1 MVTKTVLHNGVRVVT
16 EHIPHAHSVSIGIW
30 VANGSRHESP
40 PLNGVAHFIEHLLFK
55 GTEQR
60 SALDIAREIDSVGGV
75 MNAFT
80 SREYVCYYVKVLDRF
95 LPKAVELLAD
105 IFLNSI
111 FDPAEIEKER
121 KVILQEIHMVED
133 NPDDCIHDLF
143 VRNFWKDH
151 PLGMSILGSL
161 ESVSSLDR
169 DAIIAFKNEKYLA
182 NEIIISAAGNVIEQE
197 LVGLLNKL
205 FVQVPAGAVAA
216 LCALPV
222 YAKRLEI
229 IERDI
234 EQVHFCLG
242 TRALPQ
248 NHPQRH
254 EGHLLNTVL
263 GGSMS
268 SRLFQEVREKQ
279 GLAYSVYSYVS
290 SYTDAGSMVVYAG
303 TSPVHVEDVLDIVL
317 RELKRLKTEPVPV
330 IELNYAREQI
340 KGNLLLSLES
350 SDSRMTK
357 LAKNEIYFG
366 RNVAI
371 EEIMASLDAV
381 TSEGLLQLS
390 NELFD
395 DAYFTLEL
403 MGRVDGNSL
412 VPDRVKL

>member
-1 MVTKTVLHNGVRVVT
+1 
-16 EHIPHAHSVSIGIW
+16 
-30 VANGSRHESP
+30 
-40 PLNGVAHFIEHLLFK
+40 
-55 GTEQR
+55 
-60 SALDIAREIDSVGGV
+60 
-75 MNAFT
+75 
-80 SREYVCYYVKVLDRF
+80 VKVLDRF

-121 KVILQEIHMVED
+121 KVILQEINMVED

-151 PLGMSILGSL
+151 PLGMSILGSS
-161 ESVSSLDR
+161 ESVGSLDR

-182 NEIIISAAGNVIEQE
+182 NEIIIAAAGNVVEE
-197 LVGLLNKL
+197 DLVGLLNKL
-205 FVQVPAGAVAA
+205 FVQVPAGAAAA
-216 LCALPV
+216 LCSLPA
-222 YAKRLEI
+222 YEKRLEI

-242 TRALPQ
+242 TSALPQ

-268 SRLFQEVREKQ
+268 SRLFQEIREKL

-290 SYTDAGSMVVYAG
+290 SYTDAGSMVIYAG
-303 TSPVHVEDVLDIVL
+303 TSPAHVEEVLDIVL
-317 RELKRLKTEPVPV
+317 RELKRLKTEPVPE

-366 RNVAI
+366 RNVTI
-371 EEIMASLDAV
+371 EEIMASLDVV
-381 TSEGLLQLS
+381 TSAGLLQLS
-390 NELFD
+390 NELFN
-395 DAYFTLEL
+395 DAHFTLEL
-403 MGRVDGNSL
+403 MGRVAGSGL
-412 VPDRVKL
+412 VLDRVKL